1 MAAAVAALLTACGG
15 AGKRSRE
22 AVQQGVMDHLS
33 TRAGLD
39 VGSMDVKVTAVEFR
53 GDEAE
58 ATVSFQAKGS
68 SDPAAGMQMNYT
80 LARKGNRWVVKAKS
94 GGSGAHGGEM
104 SAPHGASPPTGELPP
119 GHPPAGGTAGEGKS
133 E

>member
-1 MAAAVAALLTACGG
+1 MALAAAVLLAACGG
-15 AGKRSRE
+15 AGQNSQE

-33 TRAGLD
+33 TRSGLD
-39 VGSMDVKVTAVEFR
+39 VGSMDVKVTSVEFR

-68 SDPAAGMQMNYT
+68 TDPAAGMQMNYT
-80 LARKGNRWVVKAKS
+80 LERKGKRWVVKGKS
-94 GGSGAHGGEM
+94 GGDGAHGGG
-104 SAPHGASPPTGELPP
+104 AADAHGATPPAGELPP
-119 GHPPAGGTAGEGKS
+119 GHPPTGDAAGSGKR

>member
-1 MAAAVAALLTACGG
+1 MALAAAALLIACGG
-15 AGKRSRE
+15 AGERSRE

-33 TRAGLD
+33 TRSGLD

-68 SDPAAGMQMNYT
+68 SDPAAGMQMNYA
-80 LARKGNRWVVKAKS
+80 LERKGNRWVVKGKS
-94 GGSGAHGGEM
+94 GGSGAHGGETT
-104 SAPHGASPPTGELPP
+104 APQGVSPPAGELPP
-119 GHPPAGGTAGEGKS
+119 GHPPTGGTAGEGKG